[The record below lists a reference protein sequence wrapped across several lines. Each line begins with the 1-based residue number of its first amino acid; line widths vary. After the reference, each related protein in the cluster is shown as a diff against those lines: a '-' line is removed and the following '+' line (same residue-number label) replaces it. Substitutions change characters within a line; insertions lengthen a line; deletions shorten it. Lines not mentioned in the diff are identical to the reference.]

1 MNRNNFVPAAR
12 EAKAIKLGALRHLK
26 GMAQVGKTKTK
37 IYNGRR
43 VKTMNRGV
51 VYFTERNIRG
61 AWVIWGAIGMRQYY
75 NYAKKDAEQM
85 YRQEAKQKWIIAQ

>member
-1 MNRNNFVPAAR
+1 
-12 EAKAIKLGALRHLK
+12 
-26 GMAQVGKTKTK
+26 
-37 IYNGRR
+37 
-43 VKTMNRGV
+43 MNRGV

-85 YRQEAKQKWIIAQ
+85 YRQEAKQKWIIAQSIK